1 MKNPKKEKKEEEDV
15 QYLMDMNNNRLI
27 FEEKLLN
34 LKKKAKELQ
43 KKEKDKLKNK
53 IKALNRTVEIKY
65 PTINKNS
72 MASEKNSRNLI

>member
-1 MKNPKKEKKEEEDV
+1 MNNSKKVKKEEQDD
-15 QYLMDMNNNRLI
+15 QYLMDMNKNRLI
-27 FEEKLLN
+27 FEEKLIN

-65 PTINKNS
+65 PTMNKNS
-72 MASEKNSRNLI
+72 MASDQNR